1 MEILRILLC
10 WAISIL
16 SMFNL
21 YPGPVAGNTVV
32 LDDSE
37 QPVLRFVVCSDIHIK
52 DSRDTREY
60 ERLEKLFEYS
70 YRYAE
75 SKPYSS
81 IDAFVFVGDIID
93 TGTKVQAD
101 YLNEIVG
108 NYKDPETP
116 LLCVYD
122 NHDVWNNG
130 TVAQCEEWFGIPGNE
145 DRVING
151 FHFITVS
158 YDDANK
164 SYAHR
169 LPSLF
174 RQLSNAKREDPQKPV
189 FVFNHR
195 HITGTVYGSDSWG
208 TPELSPVLNLF
219 PQVINF
225 SGHSHYAIND
235 PRSCHQYFFTS
246 FNCGTLSY
254 LEQEKGMSYGS
265 VPPGAANVAGFYIV
279 EVFADNSVAV
289 LPFNIIT
296 GDFFKVPSSY
306 EDGQLIYYIT
316 NPSDRSGFSYTTKRY
331 QTADRPVWPADATPE
346 FTDVT
351 ANQATLSFPQALDG
365 EEIHQY
371 RVVLMKGLTVVGTYR
386 FWSEFYFEPMPETVS
401 WTFNDL
407 KPDTKYTVIITGFDT
422 YMNSTLRPLTAS
434 FTTAA
439 E

>member
-1 MEILRILLC
+1 
-10 WAISIL
+10 
-16 SMFNL
+16 
-21 YPGPVAGNTVV
+21 
-32 LDDSE
+32 
-37 QPVLRFVVCSDIHIK
+37 
-52 DSRDTREY
+52 
-60 ERLEKLFEYS
+60 
-70 YRYAE
+70 
-75 SKPYSS
+75 
-81 IDAFVFVGDIID
+81 
-93 TGTKVQAD
+93 
-101 YLNEIVG
+101 
-108 NYKDPETP
+108 
-116 LLCVYD
+116 
-122 NHDVWNNG
+122 
-130 TVAQCEEWFGIPGNE
+130 
-145 DRVING
+145 
-151 FHFITVS
+151 
-158 YDDANK
+158 
-164 SYAHR
+164 
-169 LPSLF
+169 
-174 RQLSNAKREDPQKPV
+174 
-189 FVFNHR
+189 
-195 HITGTVYGSDSWG
+195 
-208 TPELSPVLNLF
+208 
-219 PQVINF
+219 
-225 SGHSHYAIND
+225 
-235 PRSCHQYFFTS
+235 
-246 FNCGTLSY
+246 
-254 LEQEKGMSYGS
+254 MSYGS